1 MMWRYHFD
9 LASGCAGW
17 NGGRD
22 LRTRH
27 QGERG
32 RCGVKMDRGRAG
44 QIRSQNLDGRTNLAR
59 RGQRFYERS
68 KPHGQ
73 AKGRA
78 NVAATAPVART
89 IELSVSALGQTG
101 RAEAVKAVKRC
112 QVAIRS
118 YFECCASGPATG
130 APVEIPACALHQSSR
145 AAAVGTVGLRAKAVQ
160 RRQLA
165 PVGDFENRTG
175 AIGPATK
182 CCPVEVPIGSF
193 NQPCVRVAAV
203 GAVALGTK
211 AIKRG

>member
-1 MMWRYHFD
+1 MWRYHFD

-22 LRTRH
+22 FGTRH
-27 QGERG
+27 HGERG
-32 RCGVKMDRGRAG
+32 HRAVKADAGRAG
-44 QIRSQNLDGRTNLAR
+44 QLRSQDLDSRTNLAR
-59 RGQRFYERS
+59 RGQRVYEWA

-73 AKGRA
+73 AKDRA

-165 PVGDFENRTG
+165 QVGDFENRTF
-175 AIGPATK
+175 AIGPATE
-182 CCPVEVPIGSF
+182 CCPVQVPIRSLD
-193 NQPCVRVAAV
+193 QPRVRVGTV
-203 GAVALGTK
+203 GAVGLGAK
-211 AIKRG
+211 AVKRG